1 MNIAKDCVVA
11 FHYRLS
17 EENGSELETSRGGAP
32 SLCLHGHKN
41 ILPALEAA
49 FEGKSTGDT
58 FSITL
63 LPEQAYGFRRDGST
77 QRIPIK
83 HLMGAKAGKVKPK
96 PGMVVSV
103 HTEQG
108 VRQVTVVKVGKFNID
123 ADTNHPL
130 ADKTLTFDIE
140 ITEVRAAS
148 AEEKAHGHAHGVG
161 GHQH

>member
-1 MNIAKDCVVA
+1 MNIAKDSVVA

-17 EENGSELETSRGGAP
+17 EEGGAELETSRDGNP
-32 SLCLHGHKN
+32 SLYLHGHRN

-49 FEGKSTGDT
+49 FEGKTSGDT
-58 FSITL
+58 FSVTL
-63 LPEQAYGFRRDGST
+63 SPEQGYGFRREDSL

-83 HLMGAKAGKVKPK
+83 HLMSSGSGKIKPK

-103 HTEQG
+103 QTDQG
-108 VRQVTVVKVGKFNID
+108 VRQVTVVKVGKFNVD

-130 ADKTLTFDIE
+130 ADKTLTFDLE
-140 ITEVRAAS
+140 IMEVRAAS

>member
-1 MNIAKDCVVA
+1 MNIAQDSVVA

-17 EENGSELETSRGGAP
+17 EEGGSEIETSRDGSP
-32 SLCLHGHKN
+32 SLYLHGHKN

-49 FEGKSTGDT
+49 FEGRTSGDT
-58 FSITL
+58 FSVTL
-63 LPEQAYGFRRDGST
+63 SPEEAYGTRRESHL

-83 HLMGAKAGKVKPK
+83 HLMSSGTGKVKPK

-103 HTEQG
+103 QTNQG
-108 VRQVTVVKVGKFNID
+108 IRQVTVVKVGKFNVD

-130 ADKTLTFDIE
+130 AGKTLTFDIE
-140 ITEVRAAS
+140 IMEVRGAS

>member
-1 MNIAKDCVVA
+1 MNIVKDCVVA

-17 EENGSELETSRGGAP
+17 EEGGPELETSRGGAP
-32 SLCLHGHKN
+32 SLYLHGHKN

-49 FEGKSTGDT
+49 FEGKSESDT

-63 LPEQAYGFRRDGST
+63 SPEQAYGFRRDGGI

-83 HLMGAKAGKVKPK
+83 HLMGTHAGKVKPK

-103 HTEQG
+103 HTDQG
-108 VRQVTVVKVGKFNID
+108 MRQVTVVKVGKFNID

-140 ITEVRAAS
+140 VMEVRAAS